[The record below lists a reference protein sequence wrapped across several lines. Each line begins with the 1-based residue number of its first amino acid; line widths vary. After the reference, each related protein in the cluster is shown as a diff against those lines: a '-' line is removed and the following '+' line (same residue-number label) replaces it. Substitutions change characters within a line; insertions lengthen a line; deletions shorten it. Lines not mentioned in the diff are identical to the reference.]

1 MKKLLG
7 ILIILLFLLAACG
20 NYEGT
25 VVEKKDSS
33 FMVELPSGN
42 SEVVVEEMQLIDLTT
57 FSGDVSSF
65 EELEVGDRV
74 IVVPADTPSDFP
86 YFLPMEVIVER

>member
-1 MKKLLG
+1 MKRLLSV
-7 ILIILLFLLAACG
+7 LIILQFLLSSCG

-25 VVEKKDSS
+25 VVEIKDSS
-33 FMVELPSGN
+33 FMLERPSGN
-42 SEVVVEEMQLIDLTT
+42 SEAVVEEMQLIDLTT

-74 IVVPADTPSDFP
+74 IVVPADTPSDFL

>member
-1 MKKLLG
+1 MKRLLSV
-7 ILIILLFLLAACG
+7 LIFLLFLLAACG

-33 FMVELPSGN
+33 FMLELSSGN
-42 SEVVVEEMQLIDLTT
+42 SEVVVEEMQLIDLMT

-65 EELEVGDRV
+65 EELEVGDQV
-74 IVVPADTPSDFP
+74 IVVPVDTPSDFS
-86 YFLPMEVIVER
+86 YTLPMEVIVER

>member
-1 MKKLLG
+1 MKRLLSV
-7 ILIILLFLLAACG
+7 LIFLLFLLAACG

-33 FMVELPSGN
+33 FMLELSSEN
-42 SEVVVEEMQLIDLTT
+42 SEVVVEEMQLIDLMT

>member
-1 MKKLLG
+1 MKRLLG
-7 ILIILLFLLAACG
+7 VLIILLFLLAACG

-25 VVEKKDSS
+25 VVEIKDSS
-33 FMVELPSGN
+33 FMLELPSGN
-42 SEVVVEEMQLIDLTT
+42 SEAVVEEMQLIDLIT
-57 FSGDVSSF
+57 FGGDINSF
-65 EELEVGDRV
+65 EELEVGDQV